1 MLLLVSGGIACFD
14 RWWSMNWSMPRRSG
28 WFSVAIGLTVAVVSA
43 LPGTSARAE
52 PKFPGMFASQND
64 TANQRRRELDDL
76 YRQDLATQ
84 LGQRGV
90 PLKWQEHALAE
101 LTDWRDR
108 IDAAYALRAQY
119 AVDVDWRVTSLRDLT
134 DMRLRAAKAA
144 ELSSLYGVR
153 VDWRGYSWAA
163 LEGLRRSV
171 VGLRA
176 ANPVRTH
183 DADAL
188 AFPGSAGRPRRPG
201 PTPKDPDAI
210 IEPTFAFDTPLVW
223 SRPFGQRGKS
233 DPDAIL
239 IPTFV
244 TVPTP
249 PPGRDDIID
258 PWNSGNSGKWGNPE
272 IPGGSGDSTRH

>member
-1 MLLLVSGGIACFD
+1 ML
-14 RWWSMNWSMPRRSG
+14 
-28 WFSVAIGLTVAVVSA
+28 AIGVAVASVLSTLRA
-43 LPGTSARAE
+43 TPAFAQGAVPLPIAPQTDTTS
-52 PKFPGMFASQND
+52 
-64 TANQRRRELDDL
+64 QRRRELDDL
-76 YRQDLATQ
+76 HRQDLATQ
-84 LGQRGV
+84 LSQRGV
-90 PLKWQEHALAE
+90 ALKWQDHPLAE
-101 LTDWRDR
+101 LSDWRDR
-108 IDAAYALRAQY
+108 IDAAYALHAQY

-144 ELSSLYGVR
+144 ELSTLYGLR

-210 IEPTFAFDTPLVW
+210 IEPTFAFDTPMVW

-239 IPTFV
+239 IPTFL

-258 PWNSGNSGKWGNPE
+258 PWSPSV
-272 IPGGSGDSTRH
+272 GSRR

>member
-1 MLLLVSGGIACFD
+1 VGHDRLLSFEGTMH
-14 RWWSMNWSMPRRSG
+14 RWLG
-28 WFSVAIGLTVAVVSA
+28 WLSVAIGATLAPVSTTLTINPA
-43 LPGTSARAE
+43 
-52 PKFPGMFASQND
+52 FADGKSVQPIAAQID
-64 TANQRRRELDDL
+64 SPSQRRRELDDL
-76 YRQDLATQ
+76 HRQDVATELA
-84 LGQRGV
+84 QRGV
-90 PLKWQEHALAE
+90 PLKWQDHTLAE

-108 IDAAYALRAQY
+108 TDAAYTLHAQH

-144 ELSSLYGVR
+144 ELSSLYGIR

-176 ANPVRTH
+176 ANPIPTH

-188 AFPGSAGRPRRPG
+188 AMPGSAGPPRRPG
-201 PTPKDPDAI
+201 PIPQDPDAI
-210 IEPTFAFDTPLVW
+210 IEPTFAFDTPAVW
-223 SRPFGQRGKS
+223 SRPFGRRGKA

-244 TVPTP
+244 SVPTP

-258 PWNSGNSGKWGNPE
+258 PWNPWT
-272 IPGGSGDSTRH
+272 GSRR